1 MLSYIGHTAAA
12 QYEEC
17 LLNAFPG
24 SCLLSRSVAQYPAA
38 VKEFSWR
45 NGFFWDISEKAR
57 KEGKEDPCPLHTKL
71 LRQVADEQGL
81 SL

>member
-1 MLSYIGHTAAA
+1 MFW
-12 QYEEC
+12 
-17 LLNAFPG
+17 LLF
-24 SCLLSRSVAQYPAA
+24 RSVAYYPAA